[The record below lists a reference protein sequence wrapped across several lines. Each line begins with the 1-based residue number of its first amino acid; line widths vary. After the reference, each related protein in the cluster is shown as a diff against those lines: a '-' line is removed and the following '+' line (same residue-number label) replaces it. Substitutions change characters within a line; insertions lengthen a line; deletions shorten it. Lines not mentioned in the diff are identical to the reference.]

1 MSAGTIFSGLKLA
14 DSALGKV
21 LSKRGTRLQKKIEA
35 VRIMQRAVNN
45 TREYLVESNHNYK
58 PNIELS
64 NLWNDAFGAM
74 MPIDKTLAVRL
85 NNKSRFWSNPQVWLI
100 HEGAMELVPDLNE
113 LDEKCDTIIVEL
125 ENRL

>member
-1 MSAGTIFSGLKLA
+1 MSASTIFSGLKLA
-14 DSALGKV
+14 DSVLGKV
-21 LSKRGTRLQKKIEA
+21 LSKKGTRLQKKIEA
-35 VRIMQRAVNN
+35 VRVMQRAVNN
-45 TREYLVESNHNYK
+45 TRQYLVDSNDNYV
-58 PNIELS
+58 PNAELS

-100 HEGAMELVPDLNE
+100 HDGAMELVPDLNE

>member
-1 MSAGTIFSGLKLA
+1 
-14 DSALGKV
+14 
-21 LSKRGTRLQKKIEA
+21 
-35 VRIMQRAVNN
+35 MQRAVNN
-45 TREYLVESNHNYK
+45 TRQYLVESNNNYA
-58 PNIELS
+58 PNAELS

-100 HEGAMELVPDLNE
+100 HDGAMELVPDLNE